1 MHVHSYTLR
10 VRRGREEAKNII
22 SAVFTALCSVPRI
35 PIHLFICSSAHL
47 FIWIGRKPPGK
58 TGFVQ

>member
-1 MHVHSYTLR
+1 MHR
-10 VRRGREEAKNII
+10 ARGAKADAKNII
-22 SAVFTALCSVPRI
+22 HTALCSVPRI
-35 PIHLFICSSAHL
+35 PIHLSICSSVHLFICSSVHL